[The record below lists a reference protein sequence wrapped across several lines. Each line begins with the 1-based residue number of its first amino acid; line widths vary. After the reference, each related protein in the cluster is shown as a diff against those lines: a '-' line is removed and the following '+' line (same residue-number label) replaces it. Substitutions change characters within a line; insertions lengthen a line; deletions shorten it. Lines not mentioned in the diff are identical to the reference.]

1 MAERSFGE
9 LDRLEVLVDAGR
21 RAVKDEQWGPL
32 EGPWGP
38 SGSGGLVRTASGRSM
53 EAAAAEGPVALAMTE
68 EPPSGDRAL
77 GGVGAASP
85 PGRLGSEATAGPA
98 GTMAS
103 GMEERMELTPEGL
116 RAAAALLEQQ
126 QAQGPP
132 TAEEAAAFQ
141 MGQPPPGYRPPTD
154 QMRPIPTLETPEQV
168 SAAVTLLRLFEE
180 GPALVREAL
189 PRTDNQQVSRAR
201 SIVIRALDDARLWM
215 REALEQLEKAQHP
228 LQEVPPV

>member
-1 MAERSFGE
+1 
-9 LDRLEVLVDAGR
+9 
-21 RAVKDEQWGPL
+21 
-32 EGPWGP
+32 
-38 SGSGGLVRTASGRSM
+38 M

-126 QAQGPP
+126 RAQGPP

-141 MGQPPPGYRPPTD
+141 IGQPPPGYRPPQD
-154 QMRPIPTLETPEQV
+154 EGRDWQARYEGRPVDENRPIPTLETPEQV